1 MNAFWSQGADAIVRV
16 LRVQSAARGLPRLG
30 CRQRGFT
37 PSTIPLP
44 LLYVWF

>member
-16 LRVQSAARGLPRLG
+16 PSAARGLPRLG
-30 CRQRGFT
+30 CGQRGFT

-44 LLYVWF
+44 LLYV